1 MLGVQLLACVVKA
14 AWGVLTT
21 VILLYVIEKTIGI
34 RLTREEELQG
44 CDLVE
49 HGIGEEDE
57 GEFERG
63 AQMKQGAAF
72 EHRVSARNNT
82 STENVSGEA
91 AEASVEGTFTST
103 FVMRL
108 PIIARKL
115 RRKNGNTRRF
125 NEETTTAH
133 IDSSA
138 DVRRNDEDPRT
149 SDDSDTSTPDIGR
162 YNKGIRGSDDL
173 RSIYSVDSDIEEL
186 LRREGKTR
194 SESCNY
200 PMNAQ
205 KRTVDKCIQVACEQ
219 GVLIDL

>member
-115 RRKNGNTRRF
+115 RRKNGNT
-125 NEETTTAH
+125 
-133 IDSSA
+133 
-138 DVRRNDEDPRT
+138 
-149 SDDSDTSTPDIGR
+149 
-162 YNKGIRGSDDL
+162 
-173 RSIYSVDSDIEEL
+173 
-186 LRREGKTR
+186 
-194 SESCNY
+194 
-200 PMNAQ
+200 
-205 KRTVDKCIQVACEQ
+205 
-219 GVLIDL
+219 